1 MPTLASASNASLRA
15 EQGKAHGRG
24 AVTGRES
31 GVWVAG
37 EAARKDKED
46 MLEDLNRAVAMQQ
59 AYQRE
64 SEARREDARVFD
76 AARDDWARSA
86 HGTLRDVDNLAGA
99 LNALVSDAESAARLG
114 AMLSAED
121 MRVRL
126 LHLRAL
132 LQPVGSGVSRLAS
145 DVAVPVKTVGRRHA

>member
-1 MPTLASASNASLRA
+1 
-15 EQGKAHGRG
+15 
-24 AVTGRES
+24 
-31 GVWVAG
+31 
-37 EAARKDKED
+37 

-64 SEARREDARVFD
+64 SDARREDARVFA

-86 HGTLRDVDNLAGA
+86 HSTLRDIESLAGA
-99 LNALVSDAESAARLG
+99 LNALVSDAEASARLG
-114 AMLSAED
+114 AMLGAED

-145 DVAVPVKTVGRRHA
+145 DVAPPVNVVGRRHA

>member
-1 MPTLASASNASLRA
+1 
-15 EQGKAHGRG
+15 
-24 AVTGRES
+24 
-31 GVWVAG
+31 
-37 EAARKDKED
+37 
-46 MLEDLNRAVAMQQ
+46 MLEDMNRAVAMHQ

-64 SEARREDARVFD
+64 VEARREDARVFA

-86 HGTLRDVDNLAGA
+86 NGTLRDVDNLAGA
-99 LNALVSDAESAARLG
+99 LNALVSDAEASARLG

-132 LQPVGSGVSRLAS
+132 LQPIGGGVTRIACDIAPPVSA
-145 DVAVPVKTVGRRHA
+145 VAGRRHA